1 MVIPDLRTG
10 YSRVT
15 HPSAAVLGPK
25 PFPARLACVRRAAS
39 VRPEPGSNP
48 QGKFDPALPLSQEEG
63 GRNFS
68 IGPKVKRYSIFKDPI
83 FNYKTFTSFVKRGQ
97 TIFKRTY

>member
-1 MVIPDLRTG
+1 MVIPDPGTG
-10 YSRVT
+10 CSRVT

-48 QGKFDPALPLSQEEG
+48 QEKFDPAQSPSLVDQEG
-63 GRNFS
+63 PAAKVLNFWAQ
-68 IGPKVKRYSIFKDPI
+68 VQAL
-83 FNYKTFTSFVKRGQ
+83 FNFQRSTN
-97 TIFKRTY
+97 I

>member
-25 PFPARLACVRRAAS
+25 PFPARLACVKRAAS

-48 QGKFDPALPLSQEEG
+48 QGKFDPAIPLPSQE
-63 GRNFS
+63 GRPQFYKLGLRSSAIQFS
-68 IGPKVKRYSIFKDPI
+68 KS
-83 FNYKTFTSFVKRGQ
+83 SH
-97 TIFKRTY
+97 